1 MRKWIILFLSVL
13 VMAGSLIPCCPADN
27 CGDELAASAL
37 THPEEESDS
46 GNCSPFFTCGTCVGF
61 VHQIPLLSIQTCLLQ
76 VQEHKSRLTE
86 HISANFIHG
95 FFQPPRKCFSI

>member
-1 MRKWIILFLSVL
+1 MRKLIVLFLSVL

-27 CGDELAASAL
+27 CGDELAASTTA
-37 THPEEESDS
+37 HPDEETGS
-46 GNCSPFFTCGTCVGF
+46 GTCSPFFTCGTCVGF
-61 VHQIPLLSIQTCLLQ
+61 VHQIKTLSIQTCQLPA
-76 VQEHKSRLTE
+76 QEHQSLLTV